1 MKSNRQEINLLIL
14 WIMVMSFISAC
25 QSLPLQSPEQ
35 VLQNRV
41 TRMMAARGNQNWAE
55 VYEYLA
61 PDYQNR
67 ISQGKF
73 VGMPRNVL
81 YGDFVLESI
90 KIGPSGN
97 EAVVTV
103 KYDMTV
109 MSFDVKGRSETQEW
123 VKTGGK
129 WYYQMKVETIFD

>member
-1 MKSNRQEINLLIL
+1 MESNRQKIKLLIL
-14 WIMVMSFISAC
+14 LIMAMFLISAC
-25 QSLPLQSPEQ
+25 RSLPFQSPEQ
-35 VLQNRV
+35 ALQNRV
-41 TRMMAARGNQNWAE
+41 TRMMAARGDQNWAE

-61 PDYQNR
+61 PDYKNR
-67 ISQGKF
+67 VSKENF
-73 VGMPRNVL
+73 LGMKRDVL
-81 YGDFVLESI
+81 YGDFAVESI

-109 MSFDVKGRSETQEW
+109 MSFDVVDRRENQEW

-129 WYYQMKVETIFD
+129 WYYQMKVGSIMD